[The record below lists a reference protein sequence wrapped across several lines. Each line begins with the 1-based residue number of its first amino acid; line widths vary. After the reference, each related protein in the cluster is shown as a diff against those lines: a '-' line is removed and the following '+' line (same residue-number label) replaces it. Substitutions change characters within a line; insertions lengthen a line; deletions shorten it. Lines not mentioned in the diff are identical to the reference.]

1 MTLKLLWRF
10 DAEDSGTNKLE
21 EVMRGLETKESPIL
35 FGLHPNFLRPDCRE
49 IMRVQKQIISHDMLT
64 HSALLAARTHK
75 PHKSERVCVQEKM
88 CAFTRA
94 STLLS

>member
-64 HSALLAARTHK
+64 HSALLAARTQ
-75 PHKSERVCVQEKM
+75 SERVCVQEKM